1 MAKDFYTRNLDRVPL
16 KKKLPLFDLQ
26 IQYIRRFLNI
36 CCYYNYTAEHAETN
50 TPELFE
56 VT

>member
-1 MAKDFYTRNLDRVPL
+1 MSL
-16 KKKLPLFDLQ
+16 KKRPLFDLQ
-26 IQYIRRFLNI
+26 IQYIRRFLNT
-36 CCYYNYTAEHAETN
+36 CCYYNYTAEHAENN